1 MQKVTY
7 KTSYLDLPFGR
18 PNESR
23 VCLILLFSGKAD
35 VNEKEKNIVF
45 EIFVK
50 IKKDRVSKPSLV
62 RYKIF
67 MFNCLSNNF
76 FHLHLQPNSATIGRT
91 NGKDK

>member
-7 KTSYLDLPFGR
+7 KISYLDLPFGR

-45 EIFVK
+45 EV
-50 IKKDRVSKPSLV
+50 
-62 RYKIF
+62 
-67 MFNCLSNNF
+67 
-76 FHLHLQPNSATIGRT
+76 IG
-91 NGKDK
+91 K

>member
-23 VCLILLFSGKAD
+23 VSLILLFSGKAD

-50 IKKDRVSKPSLV
+50 IKKRPG
-62 RYKIF
+62 F
-67 MFNCLSNNF
+67 
-76 FHLHLQPNSATIGRT
+76 
-91 NGKDK
+91 